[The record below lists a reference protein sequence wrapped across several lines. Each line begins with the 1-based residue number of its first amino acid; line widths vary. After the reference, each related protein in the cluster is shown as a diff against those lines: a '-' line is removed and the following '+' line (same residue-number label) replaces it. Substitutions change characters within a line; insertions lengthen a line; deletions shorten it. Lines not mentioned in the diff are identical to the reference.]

1 VARESIG
8 LYCDSTE
15 ARSRWADDLAR
26 TGLTVSDVYSA
37 ADMAGSAVLV
47 LGVADLDDAC
57 RMLSEL
63 AAWRG
68 GLAPVMVLL
77 AEGGSD
83 ERGKLLEAG
92 ADDVLSWPISAR
104 ELGARLGRLMSVGDL
119 ARQTARHSATL
130 TREMAHARRVQEQIL
145 PLDPPEIEGLE
156 IVARY
161 VPAADIGG
169 DFFDVFPL
177 GDDRVGFFMAD
188 VAGHGIG
195 AALNTMLIKSQ
206 LVIWA
211 RPGITV
217 TETLGMLNNYLF
229 GLTGLDYATAVYGVL
244 NLRSREL
251 EFSVAGHPNPLLI
264 RPGMP
269 TRMLETYVG
278 QGDTASIPVGLPL
291 GLFEQGIYMAETLQL
306 DSGDRILL
314 YTDGLIEWR
323 DEAGEMI
330 GIEGLKALADVSR
343 DRSVAEQVDWLLGNA
358 CPTPLGEAPHD
369 DINLLAFELK

>member
-1 VARESIG
+1 MARESIG
-8 LYCDSTE
+8 LFCGSTE

-26 TGLTVSDVYSA
+26 TGLAVSDVYSA
-37 ADMAGSAVLV
+37 ADVAGSMVLV
-47 LGVADLDDAC
+47 LGGADLDEAC
-57 RMLSEL
+57 GLLSEL

-68 GLAPVMVLL
+68 GSAPVMVLL
-77 AEGGSD
+77 DEGGSQ

-119 ARQTARHSATL
+119 ARQTALHSATL

-145 PLDPPEIEGLE
+145 PLEPPEVEGLE

-169 DFFDVFPL
+169 DFFDIFPL
-177 GDDRVGFFMAD
+177 GDDRIGFFMAD

-217 TETLGMLNNYLF
+217 AETLAMLNNYLF
-229 GLTGLDYATAVYGVL
+229 SLTGLDYATAVYGVL
-244 NLRSREL
+244 DLGSRAL

-264 RPGMP
+264 RPGAP
-269 TRMLETYVG
+269 ARMLETYVG
-278 QGDTASIPVGLPL
+278 QARAATVPVGLPL
-291 GLFEQGIYMAETLQL
+291 GLFEQGIYVTETVQL
-306 DSGDRILL
+306 DSGDRVLL

-323 DEAGEMI
+323 DASGEMI
-330 GIEGLKALADVSR
+330 GIEGLKTLTDASR
-343 DRSVAEQVDWLLGNA
+343 DRSIAEQADWLLGQA
-358 CPTPLGEAPHD
+358 CPTPLGEPPHD